1 MGEKG
6 LNLAFIALGS
16 NLGNRE
22 ENINKA
28 IELIN
33 STIGKVI
40 KQAKN
45 IETEPVD
52 MYNANLFMNTC
63 IEVQTS
69 LNVEYMLDELKKI
82 EINLGRPA
90 NSKGKN
96 ESRTIDLDIIF
107 YNQIVYSSEN
117 LTIPHPNYH
126 KRDFVLVPMLELD
139 NQFIDPKTKI
149 TLKQLI
155 N

>member
-1 MGEKG
+1 
-6 LNLAFIALGS
+6 
-16 NLGNRE
+16 
-22 ENINKA
+22 
-28 IELIN
+28 
-33 STIGKVI
+33 
-40 KQAKN
+40 
-45 IETEPVD
+45 
-52 MYNANLFMNTC
+52 
-63 IEVQTS
+63 
-69 LNVEYMLDELKKI
+69 
-82 EINLGRPA
+82 
-90 NSKGKN
+90 
-96 ESRTIDLDIIF
+96 LDIIF

>member
-1 MGEKG
+1 VGEKG
-6 LNLAFIALGS
+6 LNLAFIALGA

-22 ENINKA
+22 ENIIKA

-69 LNVEYMLDELKKI
+69 LNVEYLLEELKKI
-82 EINLGRPA
+82 EINLGRSA

>member
-1 MGEKG
+1 VGEKG
-6 LNLAFIALGS
+6 LNRVFIALGS

-28 IELIN
+28 IEVIN

-52 MYNANLFMNTC
+52 MSNSNLFINTC

-69 LNVEYMLDELKKI
+69 LNVEYLLEELKNI

>member
-6 LNLAFIALGS
+6 LNRVFIALGS

-28 IELIN
+28 IEVIN

-52 MYNANLFMNTC
+52 MSNSNLFINTC

-69 LNVEYMLDELKKI
+69 LNVEYLLEELKNI

-107 YNQIVYSSEN
+107 YNQIVYYSEN
-117 LTIPHPNYH
+117 LTIPHLNYH

>member
-1 MGEKG
+1 VGEKG
-6 LNLAFIALGS
+6 LNRVFIALGS

-28 IELIN
+28 IEVIN

-52 MYNANLFMNTC
+52 MSNSNLFINTC

-69 LNVEYMLDELKKI
+69 LNVEYLLEELKNI

-107 YNQIVYSSEN
+107 YNQIVYYSEN
-117 LTIPHPNYH
+117 LTIPHLNYH

>member
-6 LNLAFIALGS
+6 LNRVFIALGS

-28 IELIN
+28 IEVIN
-33 STIGKVI
+33 STVGKVI

-52 MYNANLFMNTC
+52 MSNSNLFINTC

-69 LNVEYMLDELKKI
+69 LNVEYLLEELKNI

-107 YNQIVYSSEN
+107 YNQIVYYSEN

>member
-16 NLGNRE
+16 NLGNRD